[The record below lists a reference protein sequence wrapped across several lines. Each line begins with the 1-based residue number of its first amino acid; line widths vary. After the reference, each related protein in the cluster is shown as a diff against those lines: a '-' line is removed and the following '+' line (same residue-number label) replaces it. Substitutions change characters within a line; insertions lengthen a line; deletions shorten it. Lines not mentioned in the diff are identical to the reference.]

1 MNEEGT
7 ALTITESVIDENA
20 EANTPVGSFE
30 TNDPDTNDQQ
40 VFLFVDGKGAEGN
53 QLFSIVENQLIKK
66 TPLNHEEKSSYS
78 IRVLAEDKAGNTI
91 VSVFTINVKD
101 MNDAPTAIRASRT
114 LQLFENVE
122 IGTLVSKLTVQD
134 EDANDTHTIDLVD
147 GTGAEDNSL
156 FIIENN
162 RIFTKGEIDYEKDT
176 LLSIR
181 LRAVDQGGASVE
193 EVLAIEVR
201 NELEGQISLEQR
213 LDFGSTDVGN
223 SIVLPLAITNTGE
236 LDVQINNIQLP
247 QGFSLAEQFDA
258 IAVGETRQL
267 QLSFKPS
274 DDRNYQGQLLIITNI
289 GGYSVELLGTGEQVI
304 TDIDENPFENSQLNL
319 YPNPTSDVVN
329 VDLRTIPLRVQLI
342 EISDMKGR
350 VIFSTVRGNL
360 DIMQI

>member
-1 MNEEGT
+1 M
-7 ALTITESVIDENA
+7 
-20 EANTPVGSFE
+20 
-30 TNDPDTNDQQ
+30 
-40 VFLFVDGKGAEGN
+40 
-53 QLFSIVENQLIKK
+53 
-66 TPLNHEEKSSYS
+66 
-78 IRVLAEDKAGNTI
+78 
-91 VSVFTINVKD
+91 
-101 MNDAPTAIRASRT
+101 RT
-114 LQLFENVE
+114 
-122 IGTLVSKLTVQD
+122 
-134 EDANDTHTIDLVD
+134 THTIDLVD

-156 FIIENN
+156 FSIENN

-360 DIMQI
+360 DIMQIRVGNYENGVYLISLIHDALVLSKKIIIKH